1 MLSVNQLTFKVKNK
15 TLIDELTLN
24 VTPGSFYAL
33 LGRKGS
39 GKTTLLRLC
48 SGLLE
53 PQSGNIYINGMDVS
67 KRENKKNIL
76 RILGYM
82 GSQDG
87 YFPRLQVM
95 EYLEVYAHA
104 QGLYG
109 LAARERCMEVLQMG
123 HLERRAEQLVEEQ
136 SASVRREL
144 SFLRAIIHRPRL
156 LLLDDPFNGMESAQK
171 LAMEELFAILAEDEV
186 TVLMASQ
193 SLPDAAHL
201 CGEIGIIE
209 KGRIIS
215 EGNLSDILRQARSEA
230 LLYLRVCEAPEAAV
244 AILRKEALVRTISR
258 DGNFIV
264 MHFAGGIKDEAALLK
279 KLIGVTTRER
289 EYDKERIRQKKEKE
303 DGIRKSQRLLL
314 TWLIERPELF
324 EKIRGIITP
333 EDFDDELYREA
344 ASMVFEEYE
353 KTGGVNP
360 AQILNHFIEG
370 EEQYREVAA
379 LFHATLSESLNNE
392 EQRRAFSETVKKI
405 KKHSLD
411 VKGKT
416 ADIRELQEIIRQQS
430 ELAALNITL
439 D

>member
-87 YFPRLQVM
+87 YFPRLQIM

-144 SFLRAIIHRPRL
+144 SFLRAILHRPRL

-279 KLIGVTTRER
+279 KLIESNVKVYSFSRGQSSLENLLER
-289 EYDKERIRQKKEKE
+289 EI
-303 DGIRKSQRLLL
+303 S
-314 TWLIERPELF
+314 
-324 EKIRGIITP
+324 
-333 EDFDDELYREA
+333 
-344 ASMVFEEYE
+344 
-353 KTGGVNP
+353 GG
-360 AQILNHFIEG
+360 
-370 EEQYREVAA
+370 
-379 LFHATLSESLNNE
+379 
-392 EQRRAFSETVKKI
+392 
-405 KKHSLD
+405 
-411 VKGKT
+411 KGK
-416 ADIRELQEIIRQQS
+416 R
-430 ELAALNITL
+430 
-439 D
+439 

>member
-1 MLSVNQLTFKVKNK
+1 
-15 TLIDELTLN
+15 
-24 VTPGSFYAL
+24 
-33 LGRKGS
+33 
-39 GKTTLLRLC
+39 
-48 SGLLE
+48 
-53 PQSGNIYINGMDVS
+53 MDVS

-144 SFLRAIIHRPRL
+144 SFLRAILHRPRL

-230 LLYLRVCEAPEAAV
+230 LLYLRVYEAPEAAV

-279 KLIGVTTRER
+279 KLIESNVKVYSFSRGQSSLENLLER
-289 EYDKERIRQKKEKE
+289 EI
-303 DGIRKSQRLLL
+303 S
-314 TWLIERPELF
+314 
-324 EKIRGIITP
+324 
-333 EDFDDELYREA
+333 
-344 ASMVFEEYE
+344 
-353 KTGGVNP
+353 GG
-360 AQILNHFIEG
+360 
-370 EEQYREVAA
+370 
-379 LFHATLSESLNNE
+379 
-392 EQRRAFSETVKKI
+392 
-405 KKHSLD
+405 
-411 VKGKT
+411 KGK
-416 ADIRELQEIIRQQS
+416 R
-430 ELAALNITL
+430 
-439 D
+439 